1 MQLRAVPGAHRAF
14 GPRSAVRHRVCR
26 TPRGRRAQGGR
37 HATARS
43 RSSVS
48 ATGPRRNETI
58 RSWSTLRV
66 APNPDGSASSLKKS
80 SGRMA
85 MTLARNVPR
94 PRSLRLYGNRER
106 HGRRL
111 RFCARGAAAFEAS
124 ALAECSS
131 ADVARSD
138 DWFRRKGKTAARY
151 PNAPNPIVR
160 GGDVVASC
168 FSSCAGV
175 CGSVADT
182 LASARQE
189 ERGRSQATGAR
200 RGTGRGRRRRPC
212 GCVFRGSRYRCRL
225 LTGRVV
231 PLCGG
236 FAW

>member
-14 GPRSAVRHRVCR
+14 GPRSAVRHRLCR
-26 TPRGRRAQGGR
+26 TPRGRRTQGGR

-66 APNPDGSASSLKKS
+66 APNPNGSASSLKKS

-85 MTLARNVPR
+85 MTLARDVPR

-138 DWFRRKGKTAARY
+138 DWFRRA
-151 PNAPNPIVR
+151 PIVLTAKPR
-160 GGDVVASC
+160 VI
-168 FSSCAGV
+168 
-175 CGSVADT
+175 GSDGQ
-182 LASARQE
+182 RH
-189 ERGRSQATGAR
+189 
-200 RGTGRGRRRRPC
+200 PH
-212 GCVFRGSRYRCRL
+212 GCP
-225 LTGRVV
+225 GRVAGWLAGW
-231 PLCGG
+231 PLG
-236 FAW
+236 W